1 MTGRDV
7 AELFAFLEAN
17 PDLHTN
23 GIRLWQGIKERVA
36 GGGGKGK
43 GGGGWDKEDEV
54 KVALAIGRFSGSVPP
69 AVGGSRSRA
78 RR

>member
-7 AELFAFLEAN
+7 AELYTFLETH

-23 GIRLWQGIKERVA
+23 GIRMWQGIKEKVA
-36 GGGGKGK
+36 KSKGTGKGSK
-43 GGGGWDKEDEV
+43 GWDKEDEV
-54 KVALAIGRFSGSVPP
+54 KVALAIGRFSNGVPP
-69 AVGGSRSRA
+69 DRRRA